1 MYNDNPTFT
10 IDIMTRL
17 ILIFALVL
25 MLATPLSAQ
34 TATDFD
40 AMMQKYNLVDI
51 HSLEGAEDIIVEL
64 KYSTTDNFVGKD
76 MYRDL
81 EKAYFTQDFA
91 RKVIRA
97 QQILRERYPQYTL
110 LIYDAARPISVQRYM
125 RKLVEGT
132 PQQSFVADGSK
143 GGRHN
148 YGVAVDLT
156 IATLQGMPLDMG
168 AGFDDFTDAAS
179 VKGTSD
185 TSDASTRTLAVYTNY
200 VNGLVKQGVI
210 SAAAAKNRLLLIEVM
225 LEAGLY
231 PYRRE
236 WWHFE
241 ELMPISEVRQKRRLL
256 DF

>member
-1 MYNDNPTFT
+1 MK
-10 IDIMTRL
+10 RL
-17 ILIFALVL
+17 ILFMIALFAVS
-25 MLATPLSAQ
+25 APLSAQ
-34 TATDFD
+34 LSAVDFD
-40 AMMQKYNLVDI
+40 AKMQEYKLVDI
-51 HSLEGAEDIIVEL
+51 QTLEGAEDIIVEL

-76 MYRDL
+76 MYGDL
-81 EKAYFTQDFA
+81 EKAYFTPDFA
-91 RKVIRA
+91 RKVVRA

-110 LIYDAARPISVQRYM
+110 MIYDAARPISVQRYM

-156 IATLQGMPLDMG
+156 IATLQGEPLDMG
-168 AGFDDFTDAAS
+168 AGFDDFTDKAA

-185 TSDASTRTLAVYTNY
+185 TGDNANRNIKVYSAY
-200 VNGLVKQGVI
+200 VNNLAKSGAI
-210 SAAAAKNRLLLIEVM
+210 SVEAAKNRLILIEVM

-241 ELMPISEVRQKRRLL
+241 ELNTIAEVRQQRRLL
-256 DF
+256 NF

>member
-1 MYNDNPTFT
+1 MRRFSLLFCGLMALSTS
-10 IDIMTRL
+10 L
-17 ILIFALVL
+17 FAQSGV
-25 MLATPLSAQ
+25 
-34 TATDFD
+34 DFD
-40 AMMQKYNLVDI
+40 AKMQEYKLVDI
-51 HSLEGAEDIIVEL
+51 QTMEGAEDIIVEL

-81 EKAYFTQDFA
+81 EKAYLTPDFA

-97 QQILRERYPQYTL
+97 QQILRKRNPQLTL

-132 PQQSFVADGSK
+132 KFQDFVADGSK

-156 IATLQGMPLDMG
+156 IATNQGEPLDMG
-168 AGFDDFTDAAS
+168 AGFDDFTDAAA

-185 TSDASTRTLAVYTNY
+185 TNDQANRNLKVYKAY
-200 VNGLVKQGVI
+200 VDGLVKRGLISQ
-210 SAAAAKNRLLLIEVM
+210 SAANNRMLLIEVM
-225 LEAGLY
+225 CEVGLY

-236 WWHFE
+236 WWHYE
-241 ELMPISEVRQKRRLL
+241 ELAPMSEVRQTRRLL
-256 DF
+256 NF